1 MTLNC
6 GTRLNFNF
14 QLLVLFSYFTT
25 LSMVISLLHLGR
37 WVSPYILSSHMH
49 KNPLVFSSDRSEPTI
64 LWSSVGLELNF
75 QSSGL
80 SLALGIFRRL
90 ELDPS
95 LVFSNVKH
103 M

>member
-1 MTLNC
+1 MESD
-6 GTRLNFNF
+6 GESKDSI
-14 QLLVLFSYFTT
+14 QK
-25 LSMVISLLHLGR
+25 VIYS
-37 WVSPYILSSHMH
+37 I
-49 KNPLVFSSDRSEPTI
+49 FSSDRSEPTI
-64 LWSSVGLELNF
+64 LWSSVELELNF

-90 ELDPS
+90 DTS